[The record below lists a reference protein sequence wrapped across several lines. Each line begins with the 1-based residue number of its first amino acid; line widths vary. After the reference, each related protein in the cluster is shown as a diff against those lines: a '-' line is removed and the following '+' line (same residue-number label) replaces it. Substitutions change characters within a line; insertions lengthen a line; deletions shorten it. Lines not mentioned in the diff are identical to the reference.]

1 MTNEEFPQ
9 LFQFLGAYFH
19 EDWMSEF
26 DFADDVV
33 RSFIADS
40 EVSAILDVIKEIEA
54 VLALDL
60 TEQEIRDFVLAEM
73 GCSYCYWHD
82 WQDGNHW
89 LQHVLV
95 TLQRTSK
102 SSI

>member
-26 DFADDVV
+26 DVSDDVV
-33 RSFIADS
+33 KSFITDS
-40 EVSAILDVIKEIEA
+40 EASVILDVIKEAEA

-60 TEQEIRDFVLAEM
+60 TEKEIRDFLLKEM
-73 GCSYCYWHD
+73 GCSYCYWHE
-82 WQDGNHW
+82 WQDGCTW
-89 LQHVLV
+89 LKHILV
-95 TLQRTSK
+95 SLQQSN
-102 SSI
+102 I